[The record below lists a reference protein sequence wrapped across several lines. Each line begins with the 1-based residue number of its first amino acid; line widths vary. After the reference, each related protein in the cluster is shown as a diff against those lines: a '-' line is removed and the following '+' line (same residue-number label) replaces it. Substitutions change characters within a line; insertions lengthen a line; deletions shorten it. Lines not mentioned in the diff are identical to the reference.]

1 MRYRVTG
8 DDGISVEVDAF
19 DWMMA
24 MVHAIDQLNLE
35 VQGWVCE
42 TRADG
47 STKVTEPQ
55 TGRSWRVELRGH
67 GVEDD
72 GALYGRTVV
81 PGQAASDDPLAGA
94 AASPAP
100 MAVAEE
106 HPEPVS
112 QAPTQTRPAPAR
124 PSEAPTRARP
134 AHVRRS
140 EAPTQE
146 LIAPTSPR
154 EPAPSE
160 QAPPTLDVPVP
171 AAHQSAAEPAPSAS
185 SASASP
191 TMPIEPPSPE
201 PPASSAPASP
211 TMPIEPPS
219 PEPPASSAP
228 ASPTMPIEPD
238 PPQPDP
244 RSATPSPSAR
254 RPSLRRSSEAPTITR
269 DPRVERPRL
278 AEPLD
283 EPLPQGRPRPR
294 PRPRRAPDQDRPKR
308 RAKASEPLAPSPAI
322 APAPERASATAAPD
336 DLAERIFMMS
346 MDLSDV
352 QSVEE
357 ACRRALK
364 IVLELVPCE
373 AGSVLKGSLNDDHLT
388 FVAVAGPT
396 ASQLR
401 GQRIPFGTGIVG
413 ASFDLGISIEV
424 SNVASDPRHA
434 NQFDRQSGFTTRA
447 VLCVPI
453 QGEELYYGAIQIL
466 NPPGDHFEEWHRD
479 VTQQVADS
487 LASTLDAVLR

>member
-8 DDGISVEVDAF
+8 DDGTSVEVDAF

-55 TGRSWRVELRGH
+55 TGRSWKVELRGQ
-67 GVEDD
+67 GGEDD
-72 GALYGRTVV
+72 ASLFGRTVV
-81 PGQAASDDPLAGA
+81 PSQAPTDDPLAGG
-94 AASPAP
+94 STPPAP
-100 MAVAEE
+100 TAVVEA
-106 HPEPVS
+106 S
-112 QAPTQTRPAPAR
+112 PAR
-124 PSEAPTRARP
+124 PSPTSP
-134 AHVRRS
+134 S
-140 EAPTQE
+140 EAPKRARSDPRVKPTEAPVQE
-146 LIAPTSPR
+146 RVASTPPSD
-154 EPAPSE
+154 PAPSE
-160 QAPPTLDVPVP
+160 RAPPSLDVPI
-171 AAHQSAAEPAPSAS
+171 PSAHALQPDAAPKPPTPS
-185 SASASP
+185 PSASP
-191 TMPIEPPSPE
+191 TMPSEPTPPE
-201 PPASSAPASP
+201 PTP
-211 TMPIEPPS
+211 
-219 PEPPASSAP
+219 PEPTPPEPTPPEPTPPEPTPPEPTPRPGTPA
-228 ASPTMPIEPD
+228 
-238 PPQPDP
+238 
-244 RSATPSPSAR
+244 PSAR
-254 RPSLRRSSEAPTITR
+254 RPSLRRSSEAPTLTR
-269 DPRVERPRL
+269 DPRDERPRL

-283 EPLPQGRPRPR
+283 EPLPQGRPRAR
-294 PRPRRAPDQDRPKR
+294 PRPRRAPTQERPKR
-308 RAKASEPLAPSPAI
+308 RAKASEPLAPSPNLA
-322 APAPERASATAAPD
+322 AALTTGEPSAAPE

-424 SNVASDPRHA
+424 SNVANDPRHA

-447 VLCVPI
+447 VLCVPV

-466 NPPGDHFEEWHRD
+466 NPPGDHFEDWHRD
-479 VTQQVADS
+479 VAQQVADS